1 MDRDEET
8 LLVLAA
14 KKDISCFAKIY
25 EYYFPKIY
33 NFCFYRTGSK
43 EVSEDI
49 TGTVFMQAV
58 EFIAKFETTKNAKFS
73 TWLFRVTLN
82 RIADYYRKE
91 GRIVAVETEPEDN
104 ESGFEYTTILET
116 RKKQVNQVLNLL
128 RPRYK
133 EIISLKYFLE
143 LSIPEISEY
152 LNIKP
157 TQVSVILHRALLAFK
172 NKFKKSF
179 PKSEIFDLF

>member
-1 MDRDEET
+1 MNLEEET
-8 LLVLAA
+8 LLVLRA
-14 KKDISCFAKIY
+14 KEDIASFAKIY
-25 EYYFPKIY
+25 EHYFPKIY

-58 EFIAKFETTKNAKFS
+58 EFIAKFEINKNAKFS
-73 TWLFRVTLN
+73 TWLFRITLN

-91 GRIVAVETEPEDN
+91 KRLVVQEIEPE
-104 ESGFEYTTILET
+104 ESGVGSEDNFLIEY
-116 RKKQVNQVLNLL
+116 RKKQVSRVLNLL

-157 TQVSVILHRALLAFK
+157 TQVSVILHRALGP
-172 NKFKKSF
+172 FKKKFRKTF